1 MLHGQLDPGWSPAT
15 LHASDCGVMFPA
27 LHHLRLGARPTL
39 GARRAGGSAG
49 EYLSRENEQRC
60 RGLLEASTR
69 RYRQEAVAAAV
80 LVTLC
85 SVGGYPALLY
95 TLRSSTLTGQHKGD
109 VSFPGGKRD
118 SSDQDV
124 IATALRET
132 QEELG
137 LHLGAESV
145 WGVMRPLPTGVTP
158 LHSPSSRGLTV
169 APVLAHLG
177 PLECVRLSPNPQEV
191 EDVFTIPLSHLLQ
204 AQNHGYTHFRHQGR
218 YSHTLPIFLNS
229 RYRVWGLTAIITDLT
244 LELLAP
250 SVYRRRTRPPSPR

>member
-1 MLHGQLDPGWSPAT
+1 MSTGHDVPCPAPSPPRRAP
-15 LHASDCGVMFPA
+15 HPRSHEGR
-27 LHHLRLGARPTL
+27 RLGTGVPVPGERAAVPR
-39 GARRAGGSAG
+39 AAGG
-49 EYLSRENEQRC
+49 
-60 RGLLEASTR
+60 LL
-69 RYRQEAVAAAV
+69 AAAV

-95 TLRSSTLTGQHKGD
+95 TLRSSTLTGHHKGD

-137 LHLGAESV
+137 LRLEAESV
-145 WGVMRPLPTGVTP
+145 WGVMRPI
-158 LHSPSSRGLTV
+158 PSGRGLTV
-169 APVLAHLG
+169 APVLANLG
-177 PLECVRLSPNPQEV
+177 PLEYVCLNPNQQEV

-204 AQNHGYTHFRHQGR
+204 AQNQGYTHFRHQGR
-218 YSHTLPIFLNS
+218 YSHTLPVFLNG

-250 SVYRRRTRPPSPR
+250 SAYRRRMRPPSTR

>member
-1 MLHGQLDPGWSPAT
+1 MGGEAGSGAIFVEGKAGGLTPRCPRSCP
-15 LHASDCGVMFPA
+15 GVMFPA
-27 LHHLRLGARPTL
+27 LYHLRLGARPTP
-39 GARRAGGSAG
+39 GATRAAGSARG
-49 EYLSRENEQRC
+49 YLSQENEQRC

-118 SSDQDV
+118 SADQDV

-145 WGVMRPLPTGVTP
+145 WGVMRPLPT
-158 LHSPSSRGLTV
+158 RRALTV

-177 PLECVRLSPNPQEV
+177 PLECVCLSPNPQEV

-204 AQNHGYTHFRHQGR
+204 AQNHGYTHFRHQGH
-218 YSHTLPIFLNS
+218 YSYTLPVFLNS

-250 SVYRRRTRPPSPR
+250 SAYRRRTRPPSPR